1 MKIPRWARIVL
12 ILGAVLAVA
21 STGTI
26 VGARMLIDGA
36 TAAIPQTTLIEG
48 DARAPRREQGKAID
62 GAINLL
68 LVGIDA
74 RDTGGGSDGDS
85 VRSDTIIILHI
96 PKAHDRAYLISV
108 PRDWLVDIPAYR
120 KNGFAG
126 ISDKINT
133 AFSAGYAGDGDR
145 MEKLGRG
152 VDLLSTTLNKT
163 TGIQFDG
170 AAIIDFDGFA
180 SVIHAL
186 GGVDMCVAEAA
197 ESAHLGVDADGKL
210 VQGWYSEAYGI
221 QLPPGAQPFVH
232 RPGCRTMSATE
243 ALDYS
248 RIRKS
253 LPNGDYDR
261 QNHQQQLIKAIV
273 DKATTR
279 GVLTDLGKLNDLVA
293 AAGDAFVLD
302 TGDASIA
309 DYVFTLRNLRADDMV
324 LLKTNAGKTNT
335 QFINGTSFEMLDQPS
350 MDMLTAAKNGTLD
363 TFLTQH
369 PDYNA
374 DSPAADK

>member
-1 MKIPRWARIVL
+1 MRRLPLWARIVL
-12 ILGAVLAVA
+12 ILGAVLVVA
-21 STGTI
+21 SAGTVI
-26 VGARMLIDGA
+26 GARMLISQA
-36 TAAIPQTTLIEG
+36 TESIPQTTLIEG
-48 DARAPRREQGKAID
+48 DARAPRREQGEAID

-74 RDTGGGSDGDS
+74 RGEGGGSDGDS

-96 PKAHDRAYLISV
+96 PKTHDKAYLISV
-108 PRDWLVDIPAYR
+108 PRDWLVDVPAYP

-145 MEKLGRG
+145 MQKLSRG
-152 VDLLSTTLNKT
+152 MDLLSTTLNKV
-163 TGIQFDG
+163 TGITFNG

-186 GGVDMCVAEAA
+186 GGVRMCVAEKA
-197 ESAHLGVDADGKL
+197 ESAHLGVDGQGKL
-210 VQGWYSEAYGI
+210 VQGWYSEAWGI
-221 QLPPGAQPFVH
+221 QLPSGARPFVH
-232 RPGCRTMSATE
+232 EAGCRTMSATE

-261 QNHQQQLIKAIV
+261 QQNQQQLIKAMV

-279 GVLTDLGKLNDLVA
+279 GVLTDLGRLNDLVD

-302 TGDASIA
+302 TGGTPIA
-309 DYVFTLRNLRADDMV
+309 DYVFTLRGLRSDDMV
-324 LLKTNAGKTNT
+324 MVKTNGGRTNT
-335 QFINGTSFEMLDQPS
+335 RFINGTAFETLDATSMEMLK
-350 MDMLTAAKNGTLD
+350 AAKDGTLD
-363 TFLTQH
+363 AFLAKH
-369 PDYNA
+369 PDF
-374 DSPAADK
+374 AAESD